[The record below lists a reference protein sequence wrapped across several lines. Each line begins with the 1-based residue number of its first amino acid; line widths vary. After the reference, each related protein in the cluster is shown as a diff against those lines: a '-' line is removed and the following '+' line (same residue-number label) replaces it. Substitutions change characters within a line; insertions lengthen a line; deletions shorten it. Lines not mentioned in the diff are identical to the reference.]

1 MKTVHLLI
9 NGKVQ
14 GVFFRD
20 SSKKVAEKL
29 NITGWI
35 KNRQDNKVEALVS
48 GEEKDMKAFI
58 DWCKSGPER
67 AEVEEVIVSEK
78 EEISFEKFEIK
89 RSY

>member
-1 MKTVHLLI
+1 METVHLLI
-9 NGKVQ
+9 TGKVQ

-35 KNRQDNKVEALVS
+35 KNRQDNKVEAMVS
-48 GEEKDMKAFI
+48 GDEKDVKAFI

-78 EEISFEKFEIK
+78 EKISFKKFEIK
-89 RSY
+89 RGY